1 MVDTRFKPGQSGN
14 PAGKPKGSKHKLQED
29 VIRDICTVWD
39 EGGIAALRTLAAEDP
54 GKFVDAAIKL
64 LPKDVNHTIQRSAAE
79 LTDEELARIIVEA
92 GSRIGAAEAESDTGL
107 TH

>member
-1 MVDTRFKPGQSGN
+1 MTTGRDTRFKPGN
-14 PAGKPKGSKHKLQED
+14 PGRPKGSKNKLQED
-29 VIRDICTVWD
+29 VIRDVCTVWE

-64 LPKDVNHTIQRSAAE
+64 LPKDVNHTVQRSAAE

-92 GSRIGAAEAESDTGL
+92 GSRIGTDEAEGHTGQP
-107 TH
+107 H

>member
-1 MVDTRFKPGQSGN
+1 MVGRPFQKGN
-14 PAGKPKGSKHKLQED
+14 PGRPKGSKNKLSED
-29 VIRDICTVWD
+29 VVRDICTVW
-39 EGGIAALRTLAAEDP
+39 EESGIEALRTLAAEDP

-92 GSRIGAAEAESDTGL
+92 GSRIGVDEAAEDTSR
-107 TH
+107 HH

>member
-1 MVDTRFKPGQSGN
+1 MPLKPFQKGN
-14 PAGKPKGSKHKLQED
+14 PGGPGRPKGSKNKLQED

-92 GSRIGAAEAESDTGL
+92 GSRIGIDAEEGHSSQP
-107 TH
+107 H